1 MKNIINARIFPE
13 RVTIGNFSMSRKEM
27 NIAACSVA
35 LAACAFWSVKV
46 FMDEEMQLSMLNGDA
61 TESCYSFSEDSKYK
75 NETAL
80 GEARDV
86 LRIMQNFRVAGY
98 ETANDM
104 QSRGAGFCFGI
115 EDEDVQPTAIWTRID
130 FHFAEASYPLEL
142 AALTFYEPIMQK
154 YWDGHIQDP
163 ESLNEYNFEDAL
175 LFSRLTRAA
184 NIATQLGDLMEA
196 QKFGYNTKNSAVWS
210 RYVTDNPEL
219 ESTVNALLDSYS
231 GTVSYKEALTI
242 AIDTY
247 LQDEAALAVGDEAFL
262 TAYLDHVSILNKS
275 SHTYIYNGPQWGN
288 YAKVDADRDGQRDD
302 VIYMGYGN
310 RADEV
315 YYDYQNAWRLSHQ
328 TESYE
333 CGTSEKPATCW
344 RNVEEFVYYESIP
357 AAETGTLSLHPA
369 TIASIG
375 ALTTHDLWSVSDA
388 ENILDDA
395 RYFQP
400 LSAEN
405 QSLFAQIRG
414 QIEANIPGRNTGASV
429 ENFGLHLTA
438 E

>member
-1 MKNIINARIFPE
+1 MGYRTRNISAQSIMTRKNLTIAGLAGGLVVTTGLMLNIFM
-13 RVTIGNFSMSRKEM
+13 G
-27 NIAACSVA
+27 
-35 LAACAFWSVKV
+35 
-46 FMDEEMQLSMLNGDA
+46 EEMQLSMLEGDA
-61 TESCYSFSEDSKYK
+61 TESCYSFNEDSKYK

-80 GEARDV
+80 SEARDI

-98 ETANDM
+98 EAANDM

-115 EDEDVQPTAIWTRID
+115 EDEDVQPTAIWPRLD
-130 FHFAEASYPLEL
+130 YHFAEAGLPQEL
-142 AALTFYEPIMQK
+142 AALAFYEPVMQK

-184 NIATQLGDLMEA
+184 NIATQLGDLMEV

-210 RYVTDNPEL
+210 RYVADNPEL
-219 ESTVNALLDSYS
+219 ESTVHALLDSYS

-247 LQDEAALAVGDEAFL
+247 LQDAEALAVGDEAFL
-262 TAYLDHVSILNKS
+262 SAYLDHVSILRKS
-275 SHTYIYNGPQWGN
+275 EHTYIYNGPKWGN
-288 YAKVDADRDGQRDD
+288 YAIVDADRDGQEDD
-302 VIYMGYGN
+302 VIYMGYGHT
-310 RADEV
+310 ADEV
-315 YYDYQNAWRLSHQ
+315 YYDYENAWRLSHQ
-328 TESYE
+328 REPYQ
-333 CGTSEKPATCW
+333 CGTSEKPRTCR
-344 RNVEEFVYYESIP
+344 RNVDEFVYYDSIP
-357 AAETGTLSLHPA
+357 AADTGTLSMHPQ
-369 TIASIG
+369 TIVSIG
-375 ALTTHDLWSVSDA
+375 SLTTHDLWSVSDA

-405 QSLFAQIRG
+405 QSLFTRIYG
-414 QIEANIPGRNTGASV
+414 QIEANIPGRNTGASI
-429 ENFGLHLTA
+429 ENFGLDLAA